1 MYVGVCALD
10 LTCCTTVWIGPY
22 TVEWSEHVTGRY
34 TRNCSVY
41 CQATWRSWLIW
52 CIVGQIGPY
61 VWPSVLPTWYD
72 STRPSYVLTRTFL
85 LTYRPFQDTGTRT
98 QIWRLCGKVS
108 PHNHPTALKNWNS
121 GWFRSGTVLTR
132 TLSTRLSTDGV
143 KDFEHCIR
151 MIGDYFEHTVWSR
164 SDRIIIII
172 IIIIIISVY
181 LSSWHTQLKLQWITI
196 ITHDSSHQRT

>member
-10 LTCCTTVWIGPY
+10 LTCCTAVWIGPY

-98 QIWRLCGKVS
+98 PIWRLCRKVS
-108 PHNHPTALKNWNS
+108 
-121 GWFRSGTVLTR
+121 
-132 TLSTRLSTDGV
+132 GV
-143 KDFEHCIR
+143 C
-151 MIGDYFEHTVWSR
+151 S
-164 SDRIIIII
+164 
-172 IIIIIISVY
+172 
-181 LSSWHTQLKLQWITI
+181 Q
-196 ITHDSSHQRT
+196 SSHSVDKLKQWLIQVWCSLDQDIINTAIDWWCKRLWVFYSYDRRLFRAHRVISQWPHHHHHHHHHHFRLFIKLTYAT